1 MRVQMKFV
9 VFLFFLNMSI
19 FSTEY
24 LSSNGNVFFTYS
36 EKNHRIEKIN
46 MNIENKNKSIDFMK
60 MGFFIDGR
68 QYEIGE
74 NNYTVEKE
82 EQSNIVKL
90 SGKFGENSYEIF
102 VYPSINEK
110 NNLIIYPI
118 IKSKG
123 ENVKFYIYFKPLI
136 IGKLKFEKN
145 YFSFENINFNIEN
158 SSVYISENIEDKEK
172 KLEKIDKDTIVPKE
186 KGIFLISNLNNQNYF
201 WIGEKSKGNIIKL
214 ENERD
219 SWKQKLENRNFKDL
233 YSLIL
238 MNQRNHLIVDI
249 NKEIPLFDMEEV
261 LNYMELLLIT
271 KKYSE
276 IKDILSFLIFDID
289 KKIMG
294 LIPSDYLDLKGQEV
308 IKTDNYGIYNSYYR
322 RSQFLKIYARYINET
337 KDKEFF
343 EKTFKIVDDRLVKFL
358 EGHISSIG
366 VEEDSGNSR
375 IGKDGFKNFIESQT
389 ETAKA
394 FKELSE
400 LLKNMELQD
409 ISYKKNSDKLNETVK
424 LHFIEK
430 EKIVDY
436 PFSSKENFSN
446 MVYLSRENFMDDTS
460 YKEFIY
466 KGVEDVLFSSD
477 NISEKIEYINFLYE
491 TDMKPLANRMSKE
504 IEKELDNK
512 LGLEKLEKDMR
523 LLILYLTM
531 KEKGEIYGSYK

>member
-1 MRVQMKFV
+1 MRVQIKFV
-9 VFLFFLNMSI
+9 IFLFFLNVSI

-24 LSSNGNVFFTYS
+24 LSSNGNIFFTYS

-46 MNIENKNKSIDFMK
+46 MNIENRNKSIDFMK
-60 MGFFIDGR
+60 IGFFVDGR

-90 SGKFGENSYEIF
+90 SGKFAENSYEIF
-102 VYPSINEK
+102 IYPSINEK
-110 NNLIIYPI
+110 NDLIIYPT

-123 ENVKFYIYFKPLI
+123 ENIKFYIYFKPLI
-136 IGKLKFEKN
+136 IGNLKFEKN

-158 SSVYISENIEDKEK
+158 SSVYISENTEDKEK
-172 KLEKIDKDTIVPKE
+172 KLEKIDKDTKVPKE
-186 KGIFLISNLNNQNYF
+186 KGIFLIGNLNNQNYF
-201 WIGEKSKGNIIKL
+201 WIGENSKGNITKL

-219 SWKQKLENRNFKDL
+219 YWKQKLENKNFKEL

-238 MNQRNHLIVDI
+238 MSQKNNLIVDI
-249 NKEIPLFDMEEV
+249 NKEIPSFDMEEV

-289 KKIMG
+289 NKIMG
-294 LIPSDYLDLKGQEV
+294 LIPSDYLDLKGQE
-308 IKTDNYGIYNSYYR
+308 IIRTDNYGTYNSYYR
-322 RSQFLKIYARYINET
+322 RSQFLKIYSKYINET

-343 EKTFKIVDDRLVKFL
+343 EKTFKIVDDRLIKFL
-358 EGHISSIG
+358 ESHISSIG

-400 LLKNMELQD
+400 LIKNMGLQD
-409 ISYKKNSDKLNETVK
+409 ISYKNTSDRLNETVK

-436 PFSSKENFSN
+436 PFSPKENFRN
-446 MVYLSRENFMDDTS
+446 MIYLSRENFMDDTS
-460 YKEFIY
+460 YKELIY
-466 KGVEDVLFSSD
+466 KGVEEVLFNSE
-477 NISEKIEYINFLYE
+477 NVSEKIEYINFLYE
-491 TDMKPLANRMSKE
+491 TDMKPLANRMAKE
-504 IEKELDNK
+504 IEKDLDNK
-512 LGLEKLEKDMR
+512 LGIEKLEKDMK